1 MKDRNKGVEA
11 NTNEMDC
18 YYSTSDFLP
27 CKKHPSSSSG
37 GICAYCLKER
47 LVKLVCSDCGEQ
59 RLSSCSCSD
68 EITSNRNSCS
78 VEVGSVG
85 RVSFLIENEKNETN
99 PIQHLS
105 SNSNSNTKTKIHDK
119 EEEVMVLRRSSSNC
133 VDIKRHKGFWRIGK
147 LFRKNKKKDCGRS
160 VGGFDEKSEIWMVD
174 NNNNN
179 HHGGVSRSRSLCS
192 FRGGAIFGS
201 EDGGD
206 SVLSGARSSISAA
219 RSSGVNGGL
228 MLESGR
234 RSGYSEAEP
243 RRSDFY
249 YEYEN
254 GRKSGVMETDGS
266 SYNGVINRRVFS
278 LRESDF
284 KGLDESSF
292 IDLKLDYS
300 SESKQHDFINGKMG
314 DTLSAFGSIRSG
326 GGNFMVH
333 DGGGDGVFASGS
345 GGSCRISVN
354 DRGIKR
360 ERRKSIKGWRWIF
373 KYHSNWGSSRKR
385 DQDLMFKT

>member
-1 MKDRNKGVEA
+1 MKERNKGVVEA
-11 NTNEMDC
+11 YNTNNDMDC
-18 YYSTSDFLP
+18 YYSTSEFH

-68 EITSNRNSCS
+68 EMISSNRNSCS
-78 VEVGSVG
+78 TVEVGSVG
-85 RVSFLIENEKNETN
+85 RVSFLIENEKNVET
-99 PIQHLS
+99 PVQHL
-105 SNSNSNTKTKIHDK
+105 NAKATKLQDK
-119 EEEVMVLRRSSSNC
+119 TGEKTEEVVVLRRSNSNC
-133 VDIKRHKGFWRIGK
+133 VEIKRNGFWRFGK
-147 LFRKNKKKDCGRS
+147 LFRKNKKKEKECGRS
-160 VGGFDEKSEIWMVD
+160 VGGFDERNEMWMVD
-174 NNNNN
+174 

-192 FRGGAIFGS
+192 FRGGGNGMFGS

-219 RSSGVNGGL
+219 RSSGVNGGM

-243 RRSDFY
+243 RRSDFMMF
-249 YEYEN
+249 ESEN
-254 GRKSGVMETDGS
+254 GGRKSGLTDVDAGF
-266 SYNGVINRRVFS
+266 YNRRVFS

-284 KGLDESSF
+284 KGMDESSF

-300 SESKQHDFINGKMG
+300 SSEAKPEFSAAKFGNMA
-314 DTLSAFGSIRSG
+314 DTLSAFGSVR

-333 DGGGDGVFASGS
+333 DGDGVLNS
-345 GGSCRISVN
+345 GGSCRITVN

-360 ERRKSIKGWRWIF
+360 GRKSMKGWRWIF
-373 KYHSNWGSSRKR
+373 RTHSNIASGRKK
-385 DQDLMFKT
+385 DEDLMFKT